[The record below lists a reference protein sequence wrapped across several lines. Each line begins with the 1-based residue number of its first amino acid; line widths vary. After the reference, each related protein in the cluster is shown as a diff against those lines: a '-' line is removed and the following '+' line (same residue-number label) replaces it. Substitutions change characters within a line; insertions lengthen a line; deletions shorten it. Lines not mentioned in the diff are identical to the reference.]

1 VPSLFIS
8 HHSQFHSFTVLFL
21 RGYPLFIVYFIYT
34 YLYILINI
42 NTPLAGL
49 NAPGL
54 KKETV
59 NCESVKIGV
68 LFARCPKKII
78 PCLGNFCDLPRE
90 IKFPPW
96 E

>member
-1 VPSLFIS
+1 MPSLFIS

-42 NTPLAGL
+42 NTPHAGL

-59 NCESVKIGV
+59 NCESVKIW
-68 LFARCPKKII
+68 LSLLPPYKKFI
-78 PCLGNFCDLPRE
+78 PCLGNFCALPRE

>member
-1 VPSLFIS
+1 MPSLFIS

-42 NTPLAGL
+42 NTPHAGL

-68 LFARCPKKII
+68 LFARCPKK
-78 PCLGNFCDLPRE
+78 NYSLPRE
-90 IKFPPW
+90 FLRPA
-96 E
+96 